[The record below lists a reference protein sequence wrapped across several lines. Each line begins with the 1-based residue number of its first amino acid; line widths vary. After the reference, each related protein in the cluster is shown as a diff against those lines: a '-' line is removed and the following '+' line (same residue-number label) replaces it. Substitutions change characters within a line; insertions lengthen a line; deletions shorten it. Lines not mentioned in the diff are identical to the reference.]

1 MPENASSTALTTDPV
16 SPEFE
21 RRFPRRLLFA
31 GAAAGVAALSLAGAP
46 PAEAAPATTPWA
58 LGGNTGVS
66 TNNFLGPTNAGAPL
80 IFKTK
85 NDAGSSLSEK
95 MRLSAIG
102 RLGLGVTDPKA
113 RLDAVGSTIAVQG
126 TSTATTTAGRALS
139 GIAKGGYGVFAKSDD
154 TAGYCDG
161 AYLGVYARGSVAMR
175 GEGTGYGAFF
185 SGGDTG
191 LQADGAAFG
200 VRAFGTTAVY
210 ASGSAQ
216 AVRAAGGQYGVLAE
230 NGGTASVRGVSP
242 YVGVWGDGA
251 TYGVY
256 GRATGTSGDNYGL
269 FGSTASPT
277 GYALYASGNAR
288 VTGTLSKS
296 SGSFQIDHP
305 LDPDNKWLS
314 HSFVESPDMMN
325 VYNGNVTTD
334 AKGDATVTLPDYF
347 EALNRDFRY
356 QLTVIGGGF
365 AQAVVSRKV
374 ARNSFELKTD
384 KPGIEVSWQVTG
396 IRHDSYAEAH
406 PIVVETSKAPAD
418 TARRAAPVS
427 PDGGP
432 AADPIPPV
440 PDAAVAPPRPTAPGP
455 SASRTAP

>member
-1 MPENASSTALTTDPV
+1 MPENVSSTALTTDPV

-21 RRFPRRLLFA
+21 RRFPRRFLFA

-46 PAEAAPATTPWA
+46 AAEAAPATTPWT
-58 LGGNTGVS
+58 LGGNTGVTTS
-66 TNNFLGPTNAGAPL
+66 NFLGPTNAGAPL

-85 NDAGSSLSEK
+85 NDSASSLSEK

-139 GIAKGGYGVFAKSDD
+139 GIAKGGYGVFAKSNE
-154 TAGYCDG
+154 TAAYCDG
-161 AYLGVYARGSVAMR
+161 GSLGVYARGAIAVR
-175 GEGTGYGAFF
+175 GEGTTYGGAL
-185 SGGDTG
+185 SGADTG
-191 LQADGAAFG
+191 LQADGAVFG
-200 VRAFGTTAVY
+200 VRAFGATAVY
-210 ASGSAQ
+210 ASGTDYS
-216 AVRAAGGQYGVLAE
+216 VRATGGKYAVLAE
-230 NGGTASVRGVSP
+230 NGGTASVRGNSP

-251 TYGVY
+251 TFGVY
-256 GRATGTSGDNYGL
+256 GRATGAGGENYGL
-269 FGSTASPT
+269 FGSSASPQ

-296 SGSFQIDHP
+296 AGSFQIDHP

-365 AQAVVSRKV
+365 AQAIVSRKI
-374 ARNSFELKTD
+374 AKNSFALKTD

-406 PIVVETSKAPAD
+406 PIVVETAKTPAD
-418 TARRAAPVS
+418 TARRGSGAEPGSGPVEAPVA
-427 PDGGP
+427 PL
-432 AADPIPPV
+432 
-440 PDAAVAPPRPTAPGP
+440 PDAAVVPPAPTAPKA
-455 SASRTAP
+455 SASTTAP